1 MITEQ
6 IRSMLKNT
14 KNVFIATV
22 NAVGQPHMAIGEQ
35 VTVSSDDLLI
45 FENWFCPTTLQ
56 NINNNARVAV
66 VIVLSDT
73 GTGYQMLGSVVRSK
87 NIAMIDGYDAAVAL
101 PESPQVLTRFMVK
114 VESVLEF
121 SGGIHT
127 DIPISY
133 Q

>member
-66 VIVLSDT
+66 VTVLSDS
-73 GTGYQMLGSVVRSK
+73 GTGYQMLGSIVKSK
-87 NIAMIDGYDAAVAL
+87 NIAMIDGYDADVAL